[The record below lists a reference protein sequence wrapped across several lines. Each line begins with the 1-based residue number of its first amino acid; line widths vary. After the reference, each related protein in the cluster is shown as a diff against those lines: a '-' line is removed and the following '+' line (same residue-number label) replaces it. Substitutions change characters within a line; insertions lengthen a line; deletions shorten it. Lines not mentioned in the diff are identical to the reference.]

1 MSMDMGGDMAARAAE
16 SMDDVTLRQMAEADR
31 AAARQD
37 VAKERMMDKMQETIN
52 VFDSKL
58 YKKKKSLTEQSK
70 RLNQASDAK
79 KAKKSGTS
87 DQQMK
92 DTAQKYEKKNPELKQ
107 KILMLLR
114 EHIKDGDDSDTILE
128 KLKQFYEDVSLQDEA
143 LEFLEETTTGDLND
157 KVKEAK
163 EKLEQQSGRE
173 IRAGRNIATQ
183 AREFATKG
191 LGSPTALRDMYR
203 DITGNP
209 REPRA
214 LFNELSDRFRYAE
227 LKKVMDFLFHSLG
240 QDLKSKGPSI
250 PKAFLSRLMSQ
261 TRTLQAILGVYNFF
275 RGRMRLM
282 RKQFKQNGLT
292 IPKQLNFENLAK
304 EFIALTGE
312 RYPSPE
318 KVLQRAPKLGIDNSV
333 MAKIIVF
340 SMVRDGIRQTALQVY
355 RNLQHRNDTHTATI
369 EALEDLED
377 ELDEMDI
384 EDDDGEDEFD
394 WGSDNLQ
401 MQGKDEGP
409 TENQREKTEEQE
421 DQR

>member
-16 SMDDVTLRQMAEADR
+16 QMDDVTLRQMAKVDR

-37 VAKERMMDKMQETIN
+37 VAQERMLDKMQETIN
-52 VFDSKL
+52 VFDQKL
-58 YKKKKSLTEQSK
+58 YKKKKGLDEQSE
-70 RLNQASDAK
+70 RLK
-79 KAKKSGTS
+79 KAALAKNMKKAGVS

-92 DTAQKYEKKNPELKQ
+92 DTAQKYEQKNPELKQ
-107 KILMLLR
+107 RILMLLR
-114 EHIKDGDDSDTILE
+114 EHIKDEDDSDTILE
-128 KLKQFYEDVSLQDEA
+128 KIKQFYEDVSLQDEA
-143 LEFLEETTTGDLND
+143 LEFLDETTTGDLNE

-191 LGSPTALRDMYR
+191 LGSPTALRDIYR

-209 REPRA
+209 REPRV
-214 LFNELSDRFRYAE
+214 LFDELSSRFRYAE

-250 PKAFLSRLMSQ
+250 PKAFLARLMSQ

-275 RGRMRLM
+275 RGRMRLL
-282 RKQFKQNGLT
+282 RKQFKQNSLL
-292 IPKQLNFENLAK
+292 IPKQLTFENMAK
-304 EFIALTGE
+304 EFMALTGE

-318 KVLQRAPKLGIDNSV
+318 KVMQRAVKLGIERWII
-333 MAKIIVF
+333 AKIIVL
-340 SMVRDGIRQTALQVY
+340 SMFRDAVRQTALHQIY
-355 RNLQHRNDTHTATI
+355 RNLQHRNDTLMALL

-377 ELDEMDI
+377 ELDEMEI
-384 EDDDGEDEFD
+384 EDEDEEFE
-394 WGSDNLQ
+394 WEE
-401 MQGKDEGP
+401 DEDD
-409 TENQREKTEEQE
+409 EKELKAGEEE
-421 DQR
+421 E